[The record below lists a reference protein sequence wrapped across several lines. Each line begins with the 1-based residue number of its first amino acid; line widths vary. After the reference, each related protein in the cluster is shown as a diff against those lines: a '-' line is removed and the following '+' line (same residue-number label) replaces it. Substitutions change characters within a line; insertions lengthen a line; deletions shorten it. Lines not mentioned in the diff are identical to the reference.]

1 MALWSDE
8 RGLQVWLESV
18 ARSMLDRKVELLQK
32 AFESPTTTRK
42 KVNGALRGLFKA
54 VVVDYHRGELVFQWI
69 AGGSSEIMYQWVG

>member
-1 MALWSDE
+1 
-8 RGLQVWLESV
+8 
-18 ARSMLDRKVELLQK
+18 MLDRKVELLQK

-69 AGGSSEIMYQWVG
+69 GGGSSEIMYRWVG